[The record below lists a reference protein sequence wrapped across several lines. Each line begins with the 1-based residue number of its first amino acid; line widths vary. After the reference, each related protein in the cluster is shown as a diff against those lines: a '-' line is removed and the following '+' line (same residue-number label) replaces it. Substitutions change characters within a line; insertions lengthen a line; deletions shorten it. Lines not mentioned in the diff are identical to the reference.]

1 MSKDREKNN
10 VDYFPS
16 WGAEELNTLSNQA
29 RDKKIISNG
38 APQDVLGNNLN
49 VSTVLHELD
58 IILDER
64 L

>member
-1 MSKDREKNN
+1 MSKDREKNS
-10 VDYFPS
+10 VGYFPS
-16 WGAEELNTLSNQA
+16 WGAEEWNNLNNQA
-29 RDKKIISNG
+29 RDKKITSNG
-38 APQDVLGNNLN
+38 APQYVLGNNLN

>member
-1 MSKDREKNN
+1 MSKDTKKNKL
-10 VDYFPS
+10 DCFPS
-16 WGAEELNTLSNQA
+16 WGAEEWNTLNNQA
-29 RDKKIISNG
+29 RDKKITSNG
-38 APQDVLGNNLN
+38 APQYVLGNNLN